1 MNVVATHLW
10 HPPAEKKIH
19 LQKNKRPCQIG
30 RKINKKIISI
40 TIFIERNKMHIK
52 RKINIF
58 LYIENIID

>member
-1 MNVVATHLW
+1 MNAVATHLW

-19 LQKNKRPCQIG
+19 LQKNKRSCQIG

-58 LYIENIID
+58 LDIENIID